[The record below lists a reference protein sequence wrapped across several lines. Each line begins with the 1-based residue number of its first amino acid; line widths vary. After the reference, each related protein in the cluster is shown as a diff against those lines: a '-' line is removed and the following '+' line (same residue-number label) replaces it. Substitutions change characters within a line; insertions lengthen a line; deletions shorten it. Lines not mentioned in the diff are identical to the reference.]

1 MKQLPTT
8 KQYADVSVSLKGV
21 DATNRTITGIVASDG
36 LEDRHGEKLS
46 PQGWVINDHVPLYWG
61 HDYSQLPVGKTTR
74 EVVQNGQL
82 IVDGFLSKKYQ
93 FAKDLFDL
101 ITEGIVDKVSVG
113 FIPKAWD
120 ETGEYTYSEME
131 LLEVSFVGI
140 PANPRAGIK
149 AKIKS
154 VEDGLK
160 QLIEATQKDA
170 EETQEEA
177 PAEPETAEN
186 EATEEVVPEVESE
199 ETPEVEPEIEK
210 SLTVSESQL
219 KEMIASAV
227 AEAIK
232 QTEPKEDE
240 KVEEPAAKTVAEQ
253 LAQLRDALRGQY
265 AGTAK
270 TLEQINK
277 YLKEDK

>member
-1 MKQLPTT
+1 MRVLPTT
-8 KQYADVSVSLKGV
+8 KQYADLSVSLKGL
-21 DATNRTITGIVASDG
+21 DEKTRTITGIVASDG

-113 FIPKAWD
+113 FIPKEWD
-120 ETGEYTYSEME
+120 ESGEYTYSKME

-154 VEDGLK
+154 VEDGLN
-160 QLIEATQKDA
+160 QLIEAAQKDA

-186 EATEEVVPEVESE
+186 GVAEEV
-199 ETPEVEPEIEK
+199 TPEVEPEVVPEK
-210 SLTVSESQL
+210 ALTAVEI
-219 KEMIASAV
+219 KEMIANAV
-227 AEAIK
+227 AEALK
-232 QTEPKEDE
+232 SAETKTDDEVTEP
-240 KVEEPAAKTVAEQ
+240 ATKTVAEQ
-253 LAQLRDALRGQY
+253 LTELRDALRGQY

-277 YLKEDK
+277 YLKKGDK